1 MAIRWWWFHHWS
13 CMKSQLLLDS
23 YHSTVAGNQCFDV
36 VDLVWLKW
44 AENLRVVCLDV
55 GYDFYKAPSHWSNA
69 VGEKQNGLSCIFC
82 LKWYFLKFFCHCVF
96 LTFAG
101 PNSWRWI
108 IHFATS
114 IVTGGVYVCVCVSVC
129 DLQQLKH
136 VETGGYATRAP
147 RIWKGNGIMIP
158 LQKMELVEPKI
169 PSSYI
174 QLIAT

>member
-82 LKWYFLKFFCHCVF
+82 LKWYFLKFFLSLCIPYVCRAKLLAVNNSFRHINCH
-96 LTFAG
+96 G
-101 PNSWRWI
+101 RS
-108 IHFATS
+108 
-114 IVTGGVYVCVCVSVC
+114 VCVCLCVICNSWNMWK
-129 DLQQLKH
+129 L
-136 VETGGYATRAP
+136 GGYATRAP

>member
-82 LKWYFLKFFCHCVF
+82 LKWYFLKFFLSLCIPYVCRAKLLAVNNSFRHINCH
-96 LTFAG
+96 G
-101 PNSWRWI
+101 RS
-108 IHFATS
+108 
-114 IVTGGVYVCVCVSVC
+114 VCVCLCVICNSWNMWKLGVMPPAPQGYERAMGSWS
-129 DLQQLKH
+129 LSRKWNWWNLK
-136 VETGGYATRAP
+136 YQAAT
-147 RIWKGNGIMIP
+147 
-158 LQKMELVEPKI
+158 
-169 PSSYI
+169 SSW
-174 QLIAT
+174 

>member
-114 IVTGGVYVCVCVSVC
+114 IVTGGVYVCVCVCVWSAT
-129 DLQQLKH
+129 
-136 VETGGYATRAP
+136 VETCGNWGLCHP
-147 RIWKGNGIMIP
+147 RPKDMKGQWDHDPSPENGIGG
-158 LQKMELVEPKI
+158 
-169 PSSYI
+169 
-174 QLIAT
+174 T